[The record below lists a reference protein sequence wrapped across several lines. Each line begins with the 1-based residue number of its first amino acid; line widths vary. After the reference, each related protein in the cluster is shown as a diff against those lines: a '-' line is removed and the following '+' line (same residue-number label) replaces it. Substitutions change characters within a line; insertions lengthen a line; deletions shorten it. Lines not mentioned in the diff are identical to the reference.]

1 MKRVFI
7 SAIAALLCIGASAQS
22 DLATFQVVDKNGNVV
37 ADGATLEFSE
47 TEGSGSDLMIPTGL
61 SIKNTTGTDQAIGI
75 DIKLST
81 MDNGEFSCCFPDN
94 CKRINEVG
102 EYIDFNAPGILEA
115 DETRPILTEWIPE
128 KEKYG
133 KCTATLQFKT
143 YNIIEVE
150 EKYGNQIVKV
160 TKPGEF
166 KAYAQKITVNFEY
179 KDPAGINDLSSDN
192 NAKVVSRYNANGTRV
207 SSDFKG
213 LAIEKLSN
221 GKTIKRIIK

>member
-7 SAIAALLCIGASAQS
+7 SAIAALLCIGAYAQS
-22 DLATFQVVDKNGNVV
+22 DLTTLQVVDKDGNVV
-37 ADGATLEFSE
+37 ADGATLELSE
-47 TEGSGSDLMIPTGL
+47 TEIMGGALQIPTGL
-61 SIKNTTGTDQAIGI
+61 SVKNTTGTDQAVGI
-75 DIKLST
+75 DVNLSRL
-81 MDNGEFSCCFPDN
+81 DNGEFSCCFPNN
-94 CKRINEVG
+94 CFKVNQTG
-102 EYIDFNAPGILEA
+102 EYIDFNAPGVLEA
-115 DETRPILTEWIPE
+115 DETRPILTEWIPQT
-128 KEKYG
+128 YG

-143 YNIIEVE
+143 YDIVEVNE
-150 EKYGNQIVKV
+150 TYGKVTIQV
-160 TKPGEF
+160 TKPGDF

-192 NAKVVSRYNANGTRV
+192 NAKVVSRYNANGARV

>member
-22 DLATFQVVDKNGNVV
+22 DLTKFQVVDKDGNVV
-37 ADGATLEFSE
+37 ADGATLELSE
-47 TEGSGSDLMIPTGL
+47 IENMGSYIQIPTGL
-61 SIKNTTGTDQAIGI
+61 SVKNTTGTDQAIGI
-75 DIKLST
+75 DINLSKI
-81 MDNGEFSCCFPDN
+81 DNGNFSCCFPSSCTDVS
-94 CKRINEVG
+94 KAG
-102 EYIDFNAPGILEA
+102 EYEDYNAPGILEA
-115 DETRPILTEWIPE
+115 GETKEILTEWIPQT
-128 KEKYG
+128 YG
-133 KCTATLQFKT
+133 KCTATLQFKVYT
-143 YNIIEVE
+143 IVE
-150 EKYGNQIVKV
+150 QELFGVKIPE
-160 TKPGEF
+160 PGEF

>member
-22 DLATFQVVDKNGNVV
+22 DLTTFQVVDKNGNVV

-61 SIKNTTGTDQAIGI
+61 SVKNTTGTDQGVGI
-75 DIKLST
+75 DINLSRL
-81 MDNGEFSCCFPDN
+81 DNGEFSCCFPAN
-94 CKRINEVG
+94 CANTKETG
-102 EYIDFNAPGILEA
+102 EYIDFNAAAILEA
-115 DETRPILTEWIPE
+115 NETRPILTEWIPQ
-128 KEKYG
+128 KYG
-133 KCTATLQFKT
+133 KCTATLQFKV
-143 YNIIEVE
+143 YNIVE
-150 EKYGNQIVKV
+150 KEI
-160 TKPGEF
+160 PGIGIKIPEPGDL

-207 SSDFKG
+207 SSNFKG

>member
-22 DLATFQVVDKNGNVV
+22 DLTTFQVVDKDGNVV

-61 SIKNTTGTDQAIGI
+61 SVKNTTGTDQGVGI
-75 DIKLST
+75 DINLSRL
-81 MDNGEFSCCFPDN
+81 DNGEFSCCFPAN
-94 CKRINEVG
+94 CANAKETG
-102 EYIDFNAPGILEA
+102 EYIDFNAAAILEA
-115 DETRPILTEWIPE
+115 NETRPILTEWIPQ
-128 KEKYG
+128 KYG
-133 KCTATLQFKT
+133 KCTATLQFKV
-143 YNIIEVE
+143 YNIV
-150 EKYGNQIVKV
+150 
-160 TKPGEF
+160 PGIGIKIPEPGDL

>member
-22 DLATFQVVDKNGNVV
+22 DLTTFQVVDKDGNVV

-47 TEGSGSDLMIPTGL
+47 IENMGSYIQIPTGL
-61 SIKNTTGTDQAIGI
+61 SVKNTTGTDQGVGI
-75 DIKLST
+75 DINLSKL
-81 MDNGEFSCCFPDN
+81 DNGGFSCCFPDK
-94 CKRINEVG
+94 CINVNQTG
-102 EYIDFNAPGILEA
+102 EYIDYNDPGVLEA

-133 KCTATLQFKT
+133 KCTATLQFKV
-143 YNIIEVE
+143 YSVVEKEVFGIPVYE
-150 EKYGNQIVKV
+150 
-160 TKPGEF
+160 PGEF

-207 SSDFKG
+207 SSDFNG

>member
-22 DLATFQVVDKNGNVV
+22 DLTTFQVVDKDGNVV

-47 TEGSGSDLMIPTGL
+47 TEVLNGALQIPTGL
-61 SIKNTTGTDQAIGI
+61 SVKNTTGTDQAIGI
-75 DIKLST
+75 DINLSKI
-81 MDNGEFSCCFPDN
+81 DNGNFSCCFPSSCTDVS
-94 CKRINEVG
+94 KAG
-102 EYIDFNAPGILEA
+102 EYKDYNAPGILEA
-115 DETRPILTEWIPE
+115 GETKEILTEWIPQT
-128 KEKYG
+128 YG
-133 KCTATLQFKT
+133 KCTATLQFKVHT
-143 YNIIEVE
+143 IVE
-150 EKYGNQIVKV
+150 KELFGIKIPE
-160 TKPGEF
+160 PGDF

>member
-22 DLATFQVVDKNGNVV
+22 DLTTFQVVDKDGNVV
-37 ADGATLEFSE
+37 ADGATLELSE
-47 TEGSGSDLMIPTGL
+47 IENMGSYIQIPTGL
-61 SIKNTTGTDQAIGI
+61 SVKNTTGTDQAIGI
-75 DIKLST
+75 DINLSKI
-81 MDNGEFSCCFPDN
+81 DNGNFSCCFPSSCTDVS
-94 CKRINEVG
+94 KAG
-102 EYIDFNAPGILEA
+102 EYEDYNAPGILEA
-115 DETRPILTEWIPE
+115 GETKEILTEWIPQT
-128 KEKYG
+128 YG
-133 KCTATLQFKT
+133 KCTATLQFKVYT
-143 YNIIEVE
+143 IVE
-150 EKYGNQIVKV
+150 QELFGVKIPE
-160 TKPGEF
+160 PGEF

-207 SSDFKG
+207 SSNFKG

>member
-22 DLATFQVVDKNGNVV
+22 DLTTFQVIDKDGNVV
-37 ADGATLEFSE
+37 ADGATLELSE
-47 TEGSGSDLMIPTGL
+47 TEVLNGALQIPTGL
-61 SIKNTTGTDQAIGI
+61 SVKNTTGTDQAIGI
-75 DIKLST
+75 DINLSKI
-81 MDNGEFSCCFPDN
+81 DNGNFSCCFPSSCTDVS
-94 CKRINEVG
+94 KAG
-102 EYIDFNAPGILEA
+102 EYEDYNAPGILEA
-115 DETRPILTEWIPE
+115 GDTKEILTEWIPQT
-128 KEKYG
+128 YG
-133 KCTATLQFKT
+133 KCTATLQFKVYT
-143 YNIIEVE
+143 IVE
-150 EKYGNQIVKV
+150 KELFGVKIPE
-160 TKPGEF
+160 PGEF

-207 SSDFKG
+207 NSDFKG

>member
-22 DLATFQVVDKNGNVV
+22 DLTTFQVVDKNGNVV

-61 SIKNTTGTDQAIGI
+61 SVKNTTGTDQGVGI
-75 DIKLST
+75 DINLSRL
-81 MDNGEFSCCFPDN
+81 DNGEFSCCFPAN
-94 CKRINEVG
+94 CANVKQTG
-102 EYIDFNAPGILEA
+102 EYIDFNAAGIIEA
-115 DETRPILTEWIPE
+115 NETKEILTEWIPQA
-128 KEKYG
+128 YG
-133 KCTATLQFKT
+133 KCTATLQFKV
-143 YNIIEVE
+143 YSVVE
-150 EKYGNQIVKV
+150 KELFGVKIPE
-160 TKPGEF
+160 PGEF

>member
-22 DLATFQVVDKNGNVV
+22 DLTTFQVVDKNGNAV

-47 TEGSGSDLMIPTGL
+47 TEVLNGALQIPTGL
-61 SIKNTTGTDQAIGI
+61 SVKNTTGTDQAVGI
-75 DIKLST
+75 DINLSK
-81 MDNGEFSCCFPDN
+81 MDNGNFSCCFPSICQN
-94 CKRINEVG
+94 VSKAG
-102 EYIDFNAPGILEA
+102 EYKDYNAPGILEA
-115 DETRPILTEWIPE
+115 GETREILTEWIP
-128 KEKYG
+128 EKYG
-133 KCTATLQFKT
+133 KCTATLQFKV
-143 YNIIEVE
+143 YSIVE
-150 EKYGNQIVKV
+150 KELFGKKISE
-160 TKPGEF
+160 PGDF

>member
-22 DLATFQVVDKNGNVV
+22 DLTTFQVVDKDGNVV
-37 ADGATLEFSE
+37 ADGATLELSE
-47 TEGSGSDLMIPTGL
+47 IENMGSYIQIPTGL
-61 SIKNTTGTDQAIGI
+61 SVKNTTGTDQAIGI
-75 DIKLST
+75 DINLSKI
-81 MDNGEFSCCFPDN
+81 DNGNFSCCFPSSCTDVS
-94 CKRINEVG
+94 KAG
-102 EYIDFNAPGILEA
+102 EYEDYNAPGILEA
-115 DETRPILTEWIPE
+115 GETKEILTEWIPQT
-128 KEKYG
+128 YG
-133 KCTATLQFKT
+133 KCTATLQFKVYT
-143 YNIIEVE
+143 IVE
-150 EKYGNQIVKV
+150 QELFGVKIPE
-160 TKPGEF
+160 PGEF

>member
-22 DLATFQVVDKNGNVV
+22 DLTTLQVVDKDGNVV

-47 TEGSGSDLMIPTGL
+47 TEDMGSYIQIPTGL
-61 SIKNTTGTDQAIGI
+61 SVKNTTGTDQGVGI
-75 DIKLST
+75 DINLSRL
-81 MDNGEFSCCFPDN
+81 DNGEFSCCFPIN
-94 CKRINEVG
+94 CKKVPQTG
-102 EYIDFNAPGILEA
+102 EYIDYNAPAILEA
-115 DETRPILTEWIPE
+115 NKTKEIQTEWIPE
-128 KEKYG
+128 TYG
-133 KCTATLQFKT
+133 KCTATLQFKV
-143 YNIIEVE
+143 YSVVE
-150 EKYGNQIVKV
+150 KELFGVKI
-160 TKPGEF
+160 PEAGEL

>member
-22 DLATFQVVDKNGNVV
+22 DLTTFQVVDKNGNAV

-47 TEGSGSDLMIPTGL
+47 TEVLNGALQIPTGL
-61 SIKNTTGTDQAIGI
+61 SVKNTTGTDQAIGI
-75 DIKLST
+75 DINLSKI
-81 MDNGEFSCCFPDN
+81 DNGNFSCCFPSSCTDVS
-94 CKRINEVG
+94 KAG
-102 EYIDFNAPGILEA
+102 EYKDYNAPGILEA
-115 DETRPILTEWIPE
+115 GETKEILTEWIPQT
-128 KEKYG
+128 YG
-133 KCTATLQFKT
+133 KCTATLQFKVYT
-143 YNIIEVE
+143 IVE
-150 EKYGNQIVKV
+150 KELFGIKIPE
-160 TKPGEF
+160 PGDF

>member
-22 DLATFQVVDKNGNVV
+22 DLTTFQVVDKNGNAV

-47 TEGSGSDLMIPTGL
+47 TEVLNGALQIPTGL
-61 SIKNTTGTDQAIGI
+61 SVKNTTGTDQAVGI
-75 DIKLST
+75 DINLSK
-81 MDNGEFSCCFPDN
+81 MDNGNFSCCFPSN
-94 CKRINEVG
+94 CQNVSKAG
-102 EYIDFNAPGILEA
+102 EYKDYNAPGILEA
-115 DETRPILTEWIPE
+115 GETREILTEWIP
-128 KEKYG
+128 EKYG
-133 KCTATLQFKT
+133 KCTATLQFKV
-143 YNIIEVE
+143 YSIVE
-150 EKYGNQIVKV
+150 KELFG
-160 TKPGEF
+160 TKISEPGDF

>member
-22 DLATFQVVDKNGNVV
+22 DLTTFQVLDKNGNVV
-37 ADGATLEFSE
+37 ADGATLELSE
-47 TEGSGSDLMIPTGL
+47 TEVMNDAIQIPTGL
-61 SIKNTTGTDQAIGI
+61 SIKNTTGTDQAVGI
-75 DIKLST
+75 DINLSK
-81 MDNGEFSCCFPDN
+81 MDNGNFSCCFPSN
-94 CKRINEVG
+94 CKNVSETG
-102 EYIDFNAPGILEA
+102 EYKDFNAPGILETG
-115 DETRPILTEWIPE
+115 ETREILTEWIP
-128 KEKYG
+128 EKYG
-133 KCTATLQFKT
+133 KCTATLQFKV
-143 YNIIEVE
+143 YSIVE
-150 EKYGNQIVKV
+150 KELFGIKIPE
-160 TKPGEF
+160 PGDF

>member
-22 DLATFQVVDKNGNVV
+22 DLTTFQVVDKNGNAV

-47 TEGSGSDLMIPTGL
+47 TEVLNGALQIPTGL
-61 SIKNTTGTDQAIGI
+61 SVKNTTGTDQAVGI
-75 DIKLST
+75 DINLSK
-81 MDNGEFSCCFPDN
+81 MDNGNFSCCFPSN
-94 CKRINEVG
+94 CQNVSKAG
-102 EYIDFNAPGILEA
+102 EYKDYNAPGILEA
-115 DETRPILTEWIPE
+115 GETREILTEWIP
-128 KEKYG
+128 EKYG
-133 KCTATLQFKT
+133 KCTATLQFKV
-143 YNIIEVE
+143 YSIVE
-150 EKYGNQIVKV
+150 DEIFGVKIQKAGDV
-160 TKPGEF
+160 

>member
-22 DLATFQVVDKNGNVV
+22 DLTTFQVVDKNGNAV

-47 TEGSGSDLMIPTGL
+47 TEVLNGALQIPTGL
-61 SIKNTTGTDQAIGI
+61 SVKNTTGTDQAIGI
-75 DIKLST
+75 DINLSKI
-81 MDNGEFSCCFPDN
+81 DNGNFSCCFPSSCTDVS
-94 CKRINEVG
+94 KAG
-102 EYIDFNAPGILEA
+102 EYKDYNAPGILEA
-115 DETRPILTEWIPE
+115 GETKEILTEWIPQT
-128 KEKYG
+128 YG
-133 KCTATLQFKT
+133 KCTATLQFKVYT
-143 YNIIEVE
+143 IVE
-150 EKYGNQIVKV
+150 KELFGIKIPEAGD
-160 TKPGEF
+160 F

-192 NAKVVSRYNANGTRV
+192 NAKIVSRYNANGTRV